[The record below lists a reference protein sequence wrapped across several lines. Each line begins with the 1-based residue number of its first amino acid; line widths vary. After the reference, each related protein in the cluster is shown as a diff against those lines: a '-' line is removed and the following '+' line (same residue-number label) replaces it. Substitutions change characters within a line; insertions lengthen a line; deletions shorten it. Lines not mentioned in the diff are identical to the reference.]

1 MTRFSSPPAAS
12 TGFCC
17 NPLRRRGWLAAA
29 AAACAALTAC
39 SGVQALDALVP
50 DHDYRLDSDLPY
62 GDDARQRLDVYRPLP
77 QQAEGAPRPP
87 LVVFF
92 YGGNWTNGE
101 RTDYRFVG
109 EALASAG
116 AVVVIPDYRLSPAVR
131 YPTFLE
137 DCASAVR
144 WAVDHADTYGADPQR
159 LVLMGHSAGG
169 YNAAMLALDPRWLA
183 AVGLSQKQVSAW
195 IGLAG
200 PYDFLPIGEPM
211 TQAAFDWPN
220 TPTDSQPLAH
230 VTPQSPPALLLV
242 ADKDE
247 TVDPDR
253 NSAALAARLEQAGV
267 EVSFRRYPRVSH
279 ATLVGSMGTPLR
291 WLAPVRRDVL
301 RFLGLERSTA
311 S

>member
-1 MTRFSSPPAAS
+1 M
-12 TGFCC
+12 
-17 NPLRRRGWLAAA
+17 LAAA
-29 AAACAALTAC
+29 AALLSGC

-50 DHDYRLDSDLPY
+50 ENDYQVDADLPY
-62 GDDARQRLDVYRPLP
+62 GADPRQRVDIYRPRA
-77 QQAEGAPRPP
+77 QGVAGAVKPP

-101 RTDYRFVG
+101 RGDYRFVG

-116 AVVVIPDYRLSPAVR
+116 AVVAIPDYRLSPAVR

-137 DCASAVR
+137 DCAHAVR
-144 WAVDHADTYGADPQR
+144 WAVDHAATYGADPDR

-183 AVGLSQKQVSAW
+183 AVGLSQKQVSSW

-211 TQAAFDWPN
+211 TQAAFNWPD
-220 TPTDSQPLAH
+220 TPADSQPLAH

-242 ADKDE
+242 AEKDD
-247 TVDPDR
+247 TVDPNR
-253 NSAALAARLEQAGV
+253 NSVRMAEKLRAAGV
-267 EVSFRRYPRVSH
+267 EVSFRAYPRVSH

-301 RFLGLERSTA
+301 RFLGLETKGAKDSA
-311 S
+311 